1 MHNNRFLSRSLFAL
15 FFMGLMVNISLAQS
29 KTSTDAYEISNE
41 DLKEYVGQYDPDG
54 GQFFSITVSL
64 QGEEKLMAQPT
75 DKRQPLTLL
84 AATAKDKFNL
94 VGPPI
99 DLTFNRNDDG
109 KIVSVTFS
117 QGGNSFTAKRKEE

>member
-1 MHNNRFLSRSLFAL
+1 MHNTRFLNRGLLGL
-15 FFMGLMVNISLAQS
+15 FFMGLMAHAAFAQS

-41 DLKEYVGQYDPDG
+41 DLKEYVGQYDPEG
-54 GQFFSITVSL
+54 GQFFSITISL

-75 DKRQPLTLL
+75 DKRNPLTLM

-99 DLTFNRNDDG
+99 NMTFNRNDDG
-109 KIVSVTFS
+109 KIVSVTFA
-117 QGGNSFTAKRKEE
+117 QGGRSFNAMRKGE